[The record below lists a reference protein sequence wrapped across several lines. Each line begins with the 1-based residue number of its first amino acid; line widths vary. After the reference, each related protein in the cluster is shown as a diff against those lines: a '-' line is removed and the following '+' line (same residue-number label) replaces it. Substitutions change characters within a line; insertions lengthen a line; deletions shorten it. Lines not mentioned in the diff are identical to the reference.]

1 MTADAGYD
9 AEWVHEVAR
18 HDLDIRTL
26 IPAQIGRPTDKPPTG
41 YYRRWMSQRIHLTCY
56 GQRWQSETTISMI
69 KRRLGSA
76 VNARSYWSQCRAL
89 MLKAVAHNILILYAP
104 GEPSRLAA

>member
-1 MTADAGYD
+1 
-9 AEWVHEVAR
+9 
-18 HDLDIRTL
+18 
-26 IPAQIGRPTDKPPTG
+26 
-41 YYRRWMSQRIHLTCY
+41 MSQRLHLTCY
-56 GQRWQSETTISMI
+56 GQRWQVETTVSMI

-104 GEPSRLAA
+104 SQAPSRAAA